1 MRKNTLKIIPIV
13 ILLLLATAITVN
25 AIPEGIQVLVLGKA
39 VVADGDYLKNDIVVS
54 GKIFISTTETEVKVK
69 VDIEVTGPDGS
80 DSQKMTL
87 YGSGDGSK
95 DMVIYYGTTFHDIVT
110 IKGMYEIT
118 VTATCEGMEDTGTH
132 QFDPPGGGAGPPL
145 R

>member
-1 MRKNTLKIIPIV
+1 LRKNTLKIIPIV

-25 AIPEGIQVLVLGKA
+25 AETEGIHVLVLAKA
-39 VVADGDYLKNDIVVS
+39 TVADGDYLKNDIVVS

-95 DMVIYYGTTFHDIVT
+95 DIVVYYATTFHDVVT
-110 IKGMYEIT
+110 SKGMYEVT
-118 VTATCEGMEDTGTH
+118 VTANCDGIEDTGSH
-132 QFDPPGGGAGPPL
+132 QFDPPGGGAGPP
-145 R
+145 RT

>member
-25 AIPEGIQVLVLGKA
+25 AQTDGIHVLVLSKA
-39 VVADGDYLKNDIVVS
+39 DAVDGDYLKNDIVVS

-95 DMVIYYGTTFHDIVT
+95 DIVIYYGTTFHDFVT
-110 IKGMYEIT
+110 IKGMYETT
-118 VTATCEGMEDTGTH
+118 VTVNCEGIEDTGSH
-132 QFDPPGGGAGPPL
+132 QFDPPGGGAGPPQT
-145 R
+145 